1 MRVDANDTHARNR
14 RGSRE
19 TEKRKHNLV
28 VQLQRCHYEE
38 ARTSIGRRN
47 FMDDGPQP
55 QSPAKDSPGDA
66 LAGAIAAA
74 SRLRLPSRRASS
86 TVRGSWSDAI
96 AQAGAASRSPYRAI
110 LSQIEND
117 SLRAQGFKLV
127 ASQEAVAK
135 ARADASITDR
145 EVIEELDNNF
155 KFRPEERL
163 LARAPLNRAMRASA
177 RITDASHAL
186 DNDVNAFMTN
196 LVQLMQSVEKRRAVD
211 VSRAE
216 EQLRASVA
224 ARKSETEALEARS
237 QSERLGRL
245 KGALR
250 LARSWKGAQLTGQR
264 EADALIAL
272 LRSELSHME
281 AAWDADKLRR
291 DAESEAQ
298 GEASRNAIAKLQ
310 EEARL
315 AEEALRQEHME
326 AIAQAEVEH
335 EEVLSKLSEELE
347 RERGLREGLEAS
359 LAKALADAE
368 REITRLQT
376 EVSGY
381 RNYSSTANYALQAN
395 TRKLREEK
403 EELQKEADAKLRRE
417 REAALFRQKSLEE
430 EVKRLRSVQEDVLVQ
445 GGALP
450 GGEVRQYL
458 FLEAT
463 KTRKLLQPAGSISW
477 RGQRESAPPGARTQ
491 RAREPSRGSYTGIKS
506 PRRPESARQ
515 ARAPPFGIGY

>member
-1 MRVDANDTHARNR
+1 M
-14 RGSRE
+14 
-19 TEKRKHNLV
+19 
-28 VQLQRCHYEE
+28 
-38 ARTSIGRRN
+38 
-47 FMDDGPQP
+47 
-55 QSPAKDSPGDA
+55 
-66 LAGAIAAA
+66 
-74 SRLRLPSRRASS
+74 
-86 TVRGSWSDAI
+86 
-96 AQAGAASRSPYRAI
+96 
-110 LSQIEND
+110 
-117 SLRAQGFKLV
+117 
-127 ASQEAVAK
+127 
-135 ARADASITDR
+135 
-145 EVIEELDNNF
+145 
-155 KFRPEERL
+155 

-463 KTRKLLQPAGSISW
+463 KTRAAPAG
-477 RGQRESAPPGARTQ
+477 REHLLAWAARERAARARTQ
-491 RAREPSRGSYTGIKS
+491 RAREPSRDHTQESRARDLSEVSAAGEGAAIWYRPLKHILTLSGLTHCQPGMSVYRAACGRTTGVRVKWGTAA
-506 PRRPESARQ
+506 PRRTSSSSCCYSVSHSARRSG
-515 ARAPPFGIGY
+515 AHGLHSLASASPVAAISV

>member
-1 MRVDANDTHARNR
+1 
-14 RGSRE
+14 
-19 TEKRKHNLV
+19 
-28 VQLQRCHYEE
+28 
-38 ARTSIGRRN
+38 
-47 FMDDGPQP
+47 
-55 QSPAKDSPGDA
+55 
-66 LAGAIAAA
+66 
-74 SRLRLPSRRASS
+74 
-86 TVRGSWSDAI
+86 
-96 AQAGAASRSPYRAI
+96 
-110 LSQIEND
+110 
-117 SLRAQGFKLV
+117 
-127 ASQEAVAK
+127 
-135 ARADASITDR
+135 
-145 EVIEELDNNF
+145 
-155 KFRPEERL
+155 
-163 LARAPLNRAMRASA
+163 MRASA

-315 AEEALRQEHME
+315 AEALRQEHME

-359 LAKALADAE
+359 AC
-368 REITRLQT
+368 
-376 EVSGY
+376 
-381 RNYSSTANYALQAN
+381 
-395 TRKLREEK
+395 
-403 EELQKEADAKLRRE
+403 
-417 REAALFRQKSLEE
+417 
-430 EVKRLRSVQEDVLVQ
+430 Q
-445 GGALP
+445 GT
-450 GGEVRQYL
+450 GGR
-458 FLEAT
+458 
-463 KTRKLLQPAGSISW
+463 
-477 RGQRESAPPGARTQ
+477 
-491 RAREPSRGSYTGIKS
+491 
-506 PRRPESARQ
+506 
-515 ARAPPFGIGY
+515 